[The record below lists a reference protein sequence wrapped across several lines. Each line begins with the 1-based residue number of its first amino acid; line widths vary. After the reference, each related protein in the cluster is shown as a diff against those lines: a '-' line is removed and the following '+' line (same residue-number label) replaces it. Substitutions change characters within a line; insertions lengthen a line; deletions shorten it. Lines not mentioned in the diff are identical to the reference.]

1 MNAVV
6 YDSYG
11 PSEVLRLKDV
21 AKPSPKDNEVLVR
34 VHAASVNAAD
44 WRMMRADPFL
54 VRLYAGLVKPTKFQ
68 TLGADIAGR
77 VEEQSTL
84 RPDPWGE
91 RESLDFRLQ
100 ASSHLHGRLC
110 HGRGQHRAAL
120 SSPVAGALDLPRRA
134 AKDRIS
140 DFGAEPEGFAVHQG
154 PSGIRKDKARDRSA
168 LPAERGHRGGPLRR
182 SRTRNRESRDHV
194 GARRMTG
201 SGMQRSRIARWAWLT
216 WALP

>member
-1 MNAVV
+1 MSVRGNPDARTSGNERHRERSKPQRTYRMNAVV

-84 RPDPWGE
+84 RPDPWG
-91 RESLDFRLQ
+91 
-100 ASSHLHGRLC
+100 
-110 HGRGQHRAAL
+110 
-120 SSPVAGALDLPRRA
+120 
-134 AKDRIS
+134 
-140 DFGAEPEGFAVHQG
+140 
-154 PSGIRKDKARDRSA
+154 
-168 LPAERGHRGGPLRR
+168 
-182 SRTRNRESRDHV
+182 
-194 GARRMTG
+194 
-201 SGMQRSRIARWAWLT
+201 
-216 WALP
+216 